1 MDAAL
6 IEDFK
11 TKVAETVTLL
21 FQQYHSPRLVYHNLE
36 HTQKVVARAEE
47 IGAHY
52 PLSEDD
58 SFILYAAAWWHDT
71 GQLFAE
77 PAVHEEKSVALVSEF
92 FSQHRGAPP
101 QIIAA
106 IERAI
111 LATKLPQTPCS
122 LVEEILCDADTY
134 HLGTE
139 EFQRTNALVHQELV
153 LRLRKAPH
161 DWVAASLNLLTEHS
175 FHTAYCR
182 EHLTTGKERNI
193 TSLEAL
199 R

>member
-6 IEDFK
+6 IKDFK
-11 TKVAETVTLL
+11 KKVAETVTLL
-21 FQQYHSPRLVYHNLE
+21 FQQHQSPKLVYHNLE

-52 PLSEDD
+52 PLNEDEC
-58 SFILYAAAWWHDT
+58 FILYTAAWWHDA

-77 PAVHEEKSVALVSEF
+77 PPVHEEKSVALVSDF
-92 FSQHRGAPP
+92 FSQQSGAPP

-139 EFQRTNALVHQELV
+139 EFQRTNALVFQEML
-153 LRLRKAPH
+153 LRIGKAPQ
-161 DWVAASLNLLTEHS
+161 DWVAASLKLLTEHS
-175 FHTAYCR
+175 FHTAYCQ
-182 EHLTTGKERNI
+182 EKLIMGKERNMAQLKEL
-193 TSLEAL
+193 T
-199 R
+199 